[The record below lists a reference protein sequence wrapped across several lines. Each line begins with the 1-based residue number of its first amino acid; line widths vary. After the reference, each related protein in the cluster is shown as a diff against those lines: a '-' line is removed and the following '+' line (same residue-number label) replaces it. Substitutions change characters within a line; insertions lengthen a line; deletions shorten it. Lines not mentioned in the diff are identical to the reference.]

1 MNGDLVIFYTTI
13 LTWVKELRPE
23 FRLGSVAL
31 KKLSLSGIYYD
42 NNKDVFSIRLL
53 LSTFMTKVIVFATQ
67 VQAKYKNSL
76 YRGFIMGSNSFA
88 SLQRTVRWI
97 EWAVLLADLAAN
109 LLDSHFQNRPQ
120 VLPIL
125 CLYVGMFFLLSWEL
139 PINRPVWQ
147 RRTYI
152 LIEIVLILSA
162 MGMQLWFEILLYF
175 VLVKSCLLLQKR
187 EVIFVALVLGI
198 GRVSIIH
205 WILPARILKMVAQIQ
220 RGDINA
226 VFNPQS
232 ILQLQAIGYLGTS
245 LFAICFGF
253 VLVAERQSRQR
264 SEFLAQQIE
273 TQAATLERTRIA
285 REIHDSLGHSLTTLG
300 VQLELAQ
307 RLFDRDQT
315 QAGNA
320 LVIAQQLTNQCLQ
333 DVRRS
338 VQTIRQTDFDL
349 NQSLQMLAAQVQRNQ
364 PLQVQLNL
372 QLPKL
377 SVQISHQLY
386 CIVLEG
392 LTNIQKHS
400 QATLVCLSG
409 SVTAAEIE
417 IDLWD
422 NGIGFNPNLPSTG
435 FGLSGIQERIQ
446 LLHGQVKICSTE
458 GQGTHIQVKIPHDSS
473 TFS

>member
-1 MNGDLVIFYTTI
+1 
-13 LTWVKELRPE
+13 
-23 FRLGSVAL
+23 
-31 KKLSLSGIYYD
+31 
-42 NNKDVFSIRLL
+42 
-53 LSTFMTKVIVFATQ
+53 
-67 VQAKYKNSL
+67 
-76 YRGFIMGSNSFA
+76 MGSNSLA
-88 SLQRTVRWI
+88 SLQRTVRFI
-97 EWAVLLADLAAN
+97 EWAVLLADLASN
-109 LLDSHFQNRPQ
+109 LLGGHFQDRPQ
-120 VLPIL
+120 LLPIF
-125 CLYVGMFFLLSWEL
+125 CIYVGIFFLLSCKL
-139 PINRPVWQ
+139 PIDRPIWQ

-152 LIEIVLILSA
+152 LVEILLILSA
-162 MGMQLWFEILLYF
+162 NGMQFWFEILQYF
-175 VLVKSCLLLQKR
+175 VLIKSCLLLRKR
-187 EVIFVALVLGI
+187 EVILVALILGI
-198 GRVSIIH
+198 GRVSIIN
-205 WILPARILKMVAQIQ
+205 WILPEQIVKMVAQIQ

-232 ILQLQAIGYLGTS
+232 IVQIHAIGFLGTS

-264 SEFLAQQIE
+264 SEFLAQQVE

-285 REIHDSLGHSLTTLG
+285 REIHDSLGHSLATLG

-307 RLFDRDQT
+307 RLFDRDRT

-349 NQSLQMLAAQVQRNQ
+349 NQSLQVLAAQVQQNQ

-372 QLPKL
+372 QLPRL
-377 SVQISHQLY
+377 SVQVSHQLY
-386 CIVLEG
+386 CIVQEG

-400 QATLVCLSG
+400 QATLVRLNGC
-409 SVTAAEIE
+409 VTAAEIK

-422 NGIGFNPNLPSTG
+422 NGIGFNPNIPSTG

-446 LLHGQVKICSTE
+446 LLHGQVKIYSAD

-473 TFS
+473 TSSG